1 MAKQANST
9 SKFFALLIGIDDY
22 LPNTLPGGS
31 SYKSLQGC
39 VRDIHHV
46 EAFLK
51 NNLQVPPAQIVKLTA
66 SNENSNQPKES
77 LEQLPTYE
85 NIIGKFQELSELA
98 QPQDQVYI
106 HYSGHGGRATTI
118 YPELKGKNGVD
129 ETLVPT
135 DIGNSEARYIRD
147 LELAKILQ
155 NMVDKGLVV
164 TLVLDSCHSGG
175 ATRGG
180 VDDSDIRGLNRDV
193 VDITQRPTES
203 LVGSAD
209 ELIQTWQRLTAGQ
222 KNTRNLTASSGWLPE
237 PKGYVLLAAC
247 RDNESAYEYAFN
259 GKERNGALTYWFLDS
274 LQKLGNEV
282 TYKTIHDRILAKVN
296 SQFQRQIPM
305 LQGEGDR
312 LVFSGQSRASQSAV
326 IVKKVDLAKNR
337 VLLQAGLAQGL
348 RKGAEFAIYQLGT
361 TDFTQNH
368 KRVALAKIVEV
379 LAEESWAEVT
389 AILRQENT
397 NIDNYRTTRDIS
409 AHPVR
414 SISGVTSPQAQDTLR
429 LYTPPPTE
437 PIIED
442 GAPALLLSP
451 GVKLVRKVRLLP
463 PQEHQQSL
471 GINPQEALAAVK
483 AAKPKVEGN
492 GWVEFLSFDENSDEP
507 VTYQV
512 SVNAQGEYEILDAG
526 GEPIVNLR
534 PTLKVGDADAA
545 ASVVNRLVHLSKYH
559 AALQLDNNDPLS
571 PLAGKLKVELCTA
584 GENRQLIPINAPGNV
599 PTLDIDEYAF
609 LRIRNESDQVLNIT
623 VLAIQPD
630 WSIAQLHPGGAAAFE
645 PLDPGKEKAIRFQTS
660 LPEDYKEGA
669 DVLKVFATLGAT
681 NFRSLELPALD
692 KPRKGIQATRATNPL
707 EELLAAVA
715 SEQPPTRNISAAA
728 YPSEKWT
735 LEQVKLIRPVRK
747 FLILSRHGF
756 EIDRNHRISMCS

>member
-9 SKFFALLIGIDDY
+9 SKLFALLIGIDCY

-31 SYKSLQGC
+31 SYTSLQGC
-39 VRDIHHV
+39 VRDINHV

-51 NNLQVPPAQIVKLTA
+51 NNLQVPPAQILKLTA
-66 SNENSNQPKES
+66 SHSDNSKQPKEP

-85 NIIGKFQELSELA
+85 NIVAKFRELIELA

-106 HYSGHGGRATTI
+106 HYSGHGGRAATI

-135 DIGNSEARYIRD
+135 DIGNSEARYLRD

-155 NMVDKGLVV
+155 NMVDKALVV
-164 TLVLDSCHSGG
+164 TVVLDSCHSGG

-180 VDDSDIRGLNRDV
+180 VNDSDIRGLNKDV
-193 VDITQRPTES
+193 VDTTSRPTES
-203 LVGSAD
+203 LVASTD
-209 ELIQTWQRLTAGQ
+209 ELIQTWQSLTAEQ
-222 KNTRNLTASSGWLPE
+222 KNTRNVTATSGWLPE

-247 RDNESAYEYAFN
+247 RDNEYAYEYAFN
-259 GKERNGALTYWFLDS
+259 GKERNGALTYWLLDS

-282 TYKTIHDRILAKVN
+282 SYKVIHARILAKVN
-296 SQFQRQIPM
+296 TQFERQIPM

-312 LVFSGQSRASQSAV
+312 VVFSGQSTSSQSSV

-337 VLLQAGLAQGL
+337 VLLQAGEAQGL
-348 RKGAEFAIYQLGT
+348 RKGAEFAIYNLGT
-361 TDFTQNH
+361 SDFSQTH

-379 LAEESWAEVT
+379 GAEESWAEVT
-389 AILRQENT
+389 AIFKQENT
-397 NIDNYRTTRDIS
+397 NVDNYRTTRDTS
-409 AHPVR
+409 SNPVR
-414 SISGVTSPQAQDTLR
+414 SISAVTSPQPEDTLR
-429 LYTPPPTE
+429 LYTPPPSE
-437 PIIED
+437 AIIED

-463 PQEHQQSL
+463 PEEHQQPL

-483 AAKPKVEGN
+483 AAKAKVEGN
-492 GWVEFLSFDENSDEP
+492 GWVEFLSFDEKSDEP

-526 GEPIVNLR
+526 GEPIINLR
-534 PTLKVGDADAA
+534 PTLKVGDSDAA

-571 PLAGKLKVELCTA
+571 PLAGKLNVELCTA

-599 PTLDIDEYAF
+599 PTLNVDEYAF

-645 PLDPGKEKAIRFQTS
+645 PLDPGMEKLIRFQTS
-660 LPEDYKEGA
+660 LPEGYNEGA
-669 DVLKVFATLGAT
+669 DVLKVFATVGAA
-681 NFRSLELPALD
+681 NFGLLKLPALD
-692 KPRKGIQATRATNPL
+692 QPRRGIEGTRATNPL

-715 SEQPPTRNISAAA
+715 SEQPPNRNISAAA

-735 LEQVKLIRPVRK
+735 IEQVKLVVK
-747 FLILSRHGF
+747 V
-756 EIDRNHRISMCS
+756 